1 MLQGSSLT
9 LGLRRRST
17 ELPGIILGDVSISPD
32 VEMVL
37 LGVAHRLFVTF
48 HKLLQLPSPLSLHK
62 EQAILD
68 EVLADVLFPNVDG
81 DEAVGAH
88 LVLHVQLDS
97 LVEDIIAENLHSL
110 GCKFF
115 ILKAIKV
122 ERSASKKVFRS

>member
-48 HKLLQLPSPLSLHK
+48 HKLLQLPTPLPLHK
-62 EQAILD
+62 KQAILD
-68 EVLADVLFPNVDG
+68 EVLADILFPDVDG

-97 LVEDIIAENLHSL
+97 LVQDVVAENLHSL
-110 GCKFF
+110 GCKLF
-115 ILKAIKV
+115 ILRRV
-122 ERSASKKVFRS
+122 DRF

>member
-37 LGVAHRLFVTF
+37 LGVAHRLFITF
-48 HKLLQLPSPLSLHK
+48 HELLQLPTPLSLYK

-68 EVLADVLFPNVDG
+68 KVLANILLPDVNG
-81 DEAVGAH
+81 DKAVSAH
-88 LVLHVQLDS
+88 LVLHIQLNS
-97 LVEDIIAENLHSL
+97 LVEDILTENLHSL

-115 ILKAIKV
+115 ILN
-122 ERSASKKVFRS
+122 SNQG

>member
-48 HKLLQLPSPLSLHK
+48 HKLLQLPTPLPLHK
-62 EQAILD
+62 KQAILD
-68 EVLADVLFPNVDG
+68 EVLADILFPDVDG

-97 LVEDIIAENLHSL
+97 LVEDVLLEHLHAL
-110 GCKFF
+110 RRQLLVLQQK
-115 ILKAIKV
+115 
-122 ERSASKKVFRS
+122 